1 MAFFM
6 KADVNDVMPNGTP
19 NIIILSNGVVNW
31 EGLLKLSDKLKGD
44 QQHIYEVA

>member
-1 MAFFM
+1 M
-6 KADVNDVMPNGTP
+6 NDVMPNGTP